1 MEKIESIGIIDDDPI
16 TVFGIRKM
24 LDMTVKCDKVESFE
38 NGKIALD
45 SILEKLNENK
55 PLPEV
60 IFLDIN
66 MPIMDG
72 WQFLE
77 EFIALSIPEKVRINI
92 VTSSIDPADQEN
104 WELYRNRTHHL
115 ITFNHK
121 PMRKEKIAEITKVA

>member
-1 MEKIESIGIIDDDPI
+1 MKKINAISIVDDDPI

-24 LDMTVKCDKVESFE
+24 LSTSVECDVVESYA
-38 NGKIALD
+38 NGKIAFD
-45 SILEKLNENK
+45 AIVDKIENKK

-77 EFIALSIPEKVRINI
+77 AFLEIPNLKKIRINI
-92 VTSSIDPADQEN
+92 VTSSIDPHDREN
-104 WELYRNRTHHL
+104 WEFYKNKTHHV
-115 ITFNHK
+115 ITFNNK
-121 PMRKEKIAEITKVA
+121 PMKKGQIVEITKAA

>member
-1 MEKIESIGIIDDDPI
+1 MEKIESIGIVDDDPI

-24 LDMTVKCDKVESFE
+24 LDMTVNCDKVESFE

-45 SILEKLNENK
+45 SILEKLNGNK

-77 EFIALSIPEKVRINI
+77 EFIALAIPEKVRINI